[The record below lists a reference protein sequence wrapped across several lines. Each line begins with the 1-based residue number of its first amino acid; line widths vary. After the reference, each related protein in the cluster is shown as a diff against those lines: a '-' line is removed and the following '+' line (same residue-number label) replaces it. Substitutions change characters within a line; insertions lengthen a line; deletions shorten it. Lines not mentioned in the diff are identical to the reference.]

1 MRVSENM
8 KTLSLFKDLNRTMGR
23 MLKTQNDLTTS
34 TRIHRP
40 SDDPGGTARL
50 LSLKSYVNR
59 NERYQKNVEDGVNWM
74 VATESTLNDVLDT
87 ITETD
92 SVLMQAGNDTLGEDE
107 RKILAGQMQEML
119 QYIVSLA
126 NQKFA
131 DRYLFGGTNNDTS
144 PFTMSDEIED
154 ESFTAAHDAAVA
166 LQNVGIRSGSM
177 TVTTADGLTEF
188 TEGTDYTI
196 DYDDGEITVLGSGSM
211 ADSTNYLISY
221 DTEKLSS
228 VTLNPDG
235 VDGTLMR
242 RIDEGITLQIN
253 VTASSIFTDTGGLI
267 DVIQQ
272 AIVAL
277 HRNDKSSI
285 SNIRSQLDN
294 CLNRSTSVQG
304 EVGSK
309 IGRLEFQRERLSM
322 NRVNLE
328 GLISAI
334 EDTDV
339 ASAVIQLQK
348 DQYVYQAAL
357 QVGADLIQMSLL
369 NYLK

>member
-23 MLKTQNDLTTS
+23 MLRTQNDLTTS

-74 VATESTLNDVLDT
+74 VATESTLNDVVDT
-87 ITETD
+87 IAETD
-92 SVLMQAGNDTLGEDE
+92 SVLMQASNDTLGETE
-107 RKILAGQMQEML
+107 RRIFAGQMQEML

-188 TEGTDYTI
+188 TEGVDYTI

-211 ADSTNYLISY
+211 ADGTNYLISY

-235 VDGTLMR
+235 VDGALT
-242 RIDEGITLQIN
+242 IQIN

-285 SNIRSQLDN
+285 SNIRSQLDS
-294 CLNRSTSVQG
+294 CLNRTTSVQG

-309 IGRLEFQRERLSM
+309 FGRLEFQRERLSM